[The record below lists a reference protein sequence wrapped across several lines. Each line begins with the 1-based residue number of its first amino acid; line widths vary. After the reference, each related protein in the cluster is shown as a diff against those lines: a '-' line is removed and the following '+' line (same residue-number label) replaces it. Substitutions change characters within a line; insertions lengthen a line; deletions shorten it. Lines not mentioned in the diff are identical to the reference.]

1 MHVLINND
9 KYSVLPMVQDH
20 KKKYPNDEGPMTA
33 GTVSVAEGKPCPDDL
48 MKKLRKDIIEPTIK
62 GFIKEKIEYNYIL
75 YIGVMVTETGVPYVL
90 EYNTRTG
97 NPEWLAL
104 TGLLEKNLIDLIN
117 TYYENVEEI
126 DDFWKKDSVSIAMY
140 GFSAG
145 YPEVERS
152 NYKEPVLNLDKVK
165 SDTDI
170 IGEHIIS
177 RNGILYPSGGRVF
190 ALRRIG
196 KDFKKVK
203 KDIIEDFY
211 NIKLD
216 GLYFRYDIDRINYKN

>member
-117 TYYENVEEI
+117 T
-126 DDFWKKDSVSIAMY
+126 
-140 GFSAG
+140 
-145 YPEVERS
+145 
-152 NYKEPVLNLDKVK
+152 LL
-165 SDTDI
+165 
-170 IGEHIIS
+170 
-177 RNGILYPSGGRVF
+177 
-190 ALRRIG
+190 
-196 KDFKKVK
+196 
-203 KDIIEDFY
+203 
-211 NIKLD
+211 
-216 GLYFRYDIDRINYKN
+216 